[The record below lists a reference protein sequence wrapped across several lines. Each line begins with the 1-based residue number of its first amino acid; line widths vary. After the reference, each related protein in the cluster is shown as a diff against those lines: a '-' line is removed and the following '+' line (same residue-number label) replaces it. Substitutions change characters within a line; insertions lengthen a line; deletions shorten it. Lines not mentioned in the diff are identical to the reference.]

1 MYVEYNGKPVNF
13 FICDNYAFRG
23 SGDDVFD
30 EYSVCVTPLHF
41 NDSNCAVELNFKASI
56 IGVTKH
62 VSVFFLVN
70 VCSSDSCNVT

>member
-1 MYVEYNGKPVNF
+1 MYVEYNGKPVS

-41 NDSNCAVELNFKASI
+41 NDSNCAVEVELNFKTSI

-62 VSVFFLVN
+62 VSVYFIKCMFK
-70 VCSSDSCNVT
+70 